1 MRIGVVAGFDGRR
14 PPEFVAAAGRIAE
27 ERGFHSFFVPE
38 HVLFFQQYA
47 SRYPYAKDGRLPGDP
62 DGTLEPFTALTWIA
76 AHTSRIRLGTGICL
90 VPQRNPVY
98 TAKQVADVDYL
109 SGGRLEFGVGIGWL
123 REEFASLAVPWK
135 NRAAR
140 TRECIEVMKTLWCDE
155 ISEHHGEHWDVGPC
169 LQNPKPIQ
177 KPHPPIFFGG
187 ESDAALERVAALG
200 QGWYGFQVSPE
211 ILPERLARLDALL
224 KEAGRSRDEIRI
236 YISPAGRPRQPEDL
250 APYADAGVDQVILPF
265 FSRDL
270 EGLERR
276 ADAFAKLAS

>member
-1 MRIGVVAGFDGRR
+1 MRIGVVSGFDGRR
-14 PPEFVAAAGRIAE
+14 PPDFVAAAGRIAE

-38 HVLFFQQYA
+38 HVLFFQKYA

-109 SGGRLEFGVGIGWL
+109 SGGRVEFGVGIGWL
-123 REEFASLAVPWK
+123 REEFASLGVPWK
-135 NRAAR
+135 KRAAR

-155 ISEHHGEHWDVGPC
+155 ISEHHGDLWDVGPC
-169 LQNPKPIQ
+169 LQNPKPTQ
-177 KPHPPIFFGG
+177 KPHPPIYFGG

-200 QGWYGFQVSPE
+200 QGWYGFQVSP
-211 ILPERLARLDALL
+211 
-224 KEAGRSRDEIRI
+224 
-236 YISPAGRPRQPEDL
+236 
-250 APYADAGVDQVILPF
+250 VIPPF
-265 FSRDL
+265 LSRDL

-276 ADAFAKLAS
+276 ADAFAKLAP

>member
-1 MRIGVVAGFDGRR
+1 MQIGVVSGFDGRR
-14 PPEFVAAAGRIAE
+14 PPDFVAAAGRIAE

-38 HVLFFQQYA
+38 HVLFFQEYA
-47 SRYPYAKDGRLPGDP
+47 SRYPYAEDGRLPGDP

-98 TAKQVADVDYL
+98 TAKQVADLDYL
-109 SGGRLEFGVGIGWL
+109 SGGRVEFGVGIGWL
-123 REEFASLAVPWK
+123 REEFASLGVPWK

-155 ISEHHGEHWDVGPC
+155 VSEHHGKVWDVGPC
-169 LQNPKPIQ
+169 LQNPKPTQ

-200 QGWYGFQVSPE
+200 QGWYGFHVSPE

-224 KEAGRSRDEIRI
+224 KQAGRSRDEIRI
-236 YISPAGRPRQPEDL
+236 YASPAMRPRQPEDL

-265 FSRDL
+265 FARDL

-276 ADAFAKLAS
+276 ADAFAKLAP